1 MARVAALEAIWPNPR
16 CRLISLGA
24 NTPTQRTASI
34 QSMIR
39 YALACNKAH
48 PFESW
53 FPSGEA
59 YDAQRAQGLV
69 TCPACGSAE
78 VEKQIMAPSVGRTD
92 KAHAVPIDAPAQP
105 VTEAAQP
112 QPVALLSEHEQ
123 AFRAM
128 LKAVREHVR
137 QNADYVGSG
146 FAEEARKMHYGEI
159 EHRSIYGEANPME
172 AEALLEE
179 GIEVHPLPIVSD
191 ERN

>member
-1 MARVAALEAIWPNPR
+1 
-16 CRLISLGA
+16 
-24 NTPTQRTASI
+24 
-34 QSMIR
+34 MIR

-78 VEKQIMAPSVGRTD
+78 VEKQIMAPSVARTD

-159 EHRSIYGEANPME
+159 EHRSIYGEANPGE
-172 AEALLEE
+172 AEGLLEE
-179 GIEVHPLPIVSD
+179 GIEVHPLPIMLD
-191 ERN
+191 DHN

>member
-1 MARVAALEAIWPNPR
+1 
-16 CRLISLGA
+16 
-24 NTPTQRTASI
+24 
-34 QSMIR
+34 MIR

-53 FPSGEA
+53 FPSSEA
-59 YDAQRAQGLV
+59 YDAQRAQGLL
-69 TCPACGSAE
+69 TCPICGSAE

-92 KAHAVPIDAPAQP
+92 KAPAGPVEALAQP
-105 VTEAAQP
+105 IANAAQP

-128 LKAVREHVR
+128 LKAVREHVT

-159 EHRSIYGEANPME
+159 EHRSIYGEANPVE
-172 AEALLEE
+172 AKALLEE
-179 GIEVHPLPIVSD
+179 GIEVHPLPIMPD